1 MLDIETFDQ
10 LAGGQ
15 SFFKAIGHPLAAQKV
30 PPLMDALKA
39 QGPVAVYDPQG
50 WLTPFCQIHP
60 LTNIDVTDVY
70 VQRFEDIGQ
79 NRLGHVTQ
87 PVTQILETSPKTLF
101 IVSFDEELLTS
112 HLTTFLPRDCRVFSL
127 KDLKLPP
134 EMLTNTRT
142 YLDPLN
148 FATNFAFF
156 RDEDNLHTRLATAN
170 YWTSYSGKPARV
182 WCHLLDTQGLPLVTW
197 DEHLTHPGASFV
209 LDSKEIRKR
218 FGLDAFCGQLFLH
231 VVGAAGHDI
240 VKYGLDIYSD
250 DGRVLSCTHDANAW
264 PAQYYAGLPA
274 PTKDEDVI
282 LWVQNSHPCPIP
294 GGAIKINL
302 MGREETAVT
311 LDQEVAPFATLPV
324 SLKHLM
330 PGVHWPAQLEI
341 LAGKHFVRPRYEV
354 IRAQTR
360 RIAHAN
366 VERTNLTNDTKLKD
380 LAPLFGKGFLLPAPI
395 LPWDRWQSEV
405 LPTPMARSQQTLP
418 VTLLVYGADGH
429 EMGEYRFGCL
439 KRSDSVALIVNDVIK
454 NVPDIARKGYGHME
468 LVYDFEAGYEVDG
481 WLHALFRYESN
492 DHQTESSFGAHIY
505 NTALTYKTQP
515 HSYRGAPPGLTT
527 RLFLPTGAT
536 GTQAVCHLIYP
547 VSTSWHPL
555 SNTDLILHNA
565 AGEALALE
573 KILIPCGGSRFWTL
587 SDIFS
592 QKEIQKAGENAYVII
607 RDTTCRLFGYHGL
620 QNTQGRLCLDH
631 MFGF

>member
-1 MLDIETFDQ
+1 MLHIETFDQ

-30 PPLMDALKA
+30 PHLMDALKA
-39 QGPVAVYDPQG
+39 QGPVALYDPQG

-60 LTNIDVTDVY
+60 LTSVNITDVY

-79 NRLGHVTQ
+79 SRLGHITK
-87 PVTQILETSPKTLF
+87 PVTQILETPPKALF
-101 IVSFDEELLTS
+101 IVSFDQDLLTS
-112 HLTTFLPRDCRVFSL
+112 HLATLLPKDCQIFSL
-127 KDLKLPP
+127 KSLKLAP
-134 EMLTNTRT
+134 EMLTNARA

-170 YWTSYSGKPARV
+170 YWTSYSGKPARI
-182 WCHLLDTQGLPLVTW
+182 WCHLLDTQGMPIVTW
-197 DEHLTHPGASFV
+197 EESLTHPGASFV

-218 FGLDAFCGQLFLH
+218 FSLDAFCGQLFLH

-250 DGRVLSCTHDANAW
+250 DGQILSCTHDANAW
-264 PAQYYAGLPA
+264 PADYYAGLPA

-294 GGAIKINL
+294 AGAVKINL
-302 MGREETAVT
+302 MGREETAVAIT
-311 LDQEVAPFATLPV
+311 QEVAPFATLPV
-324 SLKHLM
+324 SIKQLM

-354 IRAQTR
+354 IRAQIR

-366 VERTNLTNDTKLKD
+366 VERTNLTNDKKLKD
-380 LAPLFGKGFLLPAPI
+380 LAPLFGKGFILPAPI
-395 LPWDRWQSEV
+395 LPWDKWQSEV
-405 LPTPMARSQQTLP
+405 LPTPMARTQQTLP
-418 VTLLVYGADGH
+418 VALLVYGADGQ

-454 NVPDIARKGYGHME
+454 NVPDEAGKGYGHME
-468 LVYDFEAGYEVDG
+468 LVYDFESGHEVDG
-481 WLHALFRYESN
+481 WLHALFRYEST

-527 RLFLPTGAT
+527 RLFLPTGAK
-536 GTQAVCHLIYP
+536 GTKALCHLIYP
-547 VSTSWHPL
+547 ASTSWHPL
-555 SNTDLILHNA
+555 SDTDLILHNA
-565 AGEALALE
+565 AGEALAVE
-573 KILIPCGGSRFWTL
+573 KLHIPCGGSRFWTL